1 MALLSCAYFRAV
13 NSIIG
18 LFYFGGYICFSRLV
32 LYVHNTFRLMFVF
45 FNLNYLIYQPK
56 LLFLFRNPEK
66 MDVAKVFVTPF
77 LFHKPLILH
86 AQVPHIHN
94 E

>member
-45 FNLNYLIYQPK
+45 LI
-56 LLFLFRNPEK
+56 
-66 MDVAKVFVTPF
+66 
-77 LFHKPLILH
+77 
-86 AQVPHIHN
+86 
-94 E
+94 